1 MRISGF
7 ICCYFDCNLQILAMI
22 LRKATLEDIP
32 LIQEIAE
39 EAWRPTYGHI
49 LTEEQTLYMIPMMY
63 ASEVLQKQIENFS
76 MLEVDG
82 LAIGY
87 CAFEKTSETDG
98 KLHKLYLRPSVKQ
111 KGAGSFI
118 IEQICHQAR
127 SMGLTSIYLNVNKH
141 NSAVEFYLKKGF
153 IKDREMILDIGN
165 GYVMDDYVMRLML

>member
-1 MRISGF
+1 
-7 ICCYFDCNLQILAMI
+7 MI

-63 ASEVLQKQIENFS
+63 NTELISSQIHLFS
-76 MLEVDG
+76 LLEMEG
-82 LAIGY
+82 KAIGY

-118 IEQICHQAR
+118 IEQISQHAR
-127 SMGLTSIYLNVNKH
+127 FMGLTSIYLNVNKH
-141 NSAVEFYLKKGF
+141 NSAVAFYLKKGF

>member
-1 MRISGF
+1 
-7 ICCYFDCNLQILAMI
+7 MI

-63 ASEVLQKQIENFS
+63 NTELISAQIHLFS
-76 MLEVDG
+76 ILEVDG
-82 LAIGY
+82 KAIGY
-87 CAFEKTSETDG
+87 CAFEKTSDKDG

-118 IEQICHQAR
+118 IAQISHQAR
-127 SMGLTSIYLNVNKH
+127 LMGLTSIYLNVNKH

>member
-1 MRISGF
+1 
-7 ICCYFDCNLQILAMI
+7 MI

-63 ASEVLQKQIENFS
+63 NTELISSQIHLFS
-76 MLEVDG
+76 LLEMDG
-82 LAIGY
+82 AAIGY

-118 IEQICHQAR
+118 IEQISNQAR
-127 SMGLTSIYLNVNKH
+127 LMGLTSIYLNVNKH

-153 IKDREMILDIGN
+153 IKDHEMVLDIGN

>member
-1 MRISGF
+1 
-7 ICCYFDCNLQILAMI
+7 MI
-22 LRKATLEDIP
+22 LRIATLEDIP

-63 ASEVLQKQIENFS
+63 ASEVLQKQIEIFS
-76 MLEVDG
+76 LLELEG
-82 LAIGY
+82 KAIGY

-111 KGAGSFI
+111 RGAGSFI
-118 IEQICHQAR
+118 IEQISHEAR
-127 SMGLTSIYLNVNKH
+127 LMGLSSIYLNVNKH